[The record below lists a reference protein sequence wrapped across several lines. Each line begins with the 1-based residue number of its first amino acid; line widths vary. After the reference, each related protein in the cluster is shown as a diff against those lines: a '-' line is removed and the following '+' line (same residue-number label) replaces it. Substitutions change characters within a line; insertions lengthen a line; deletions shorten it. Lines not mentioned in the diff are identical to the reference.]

1 MILPKLQEEINAAY
15 DLLERKQTEL
25 VRALLSEGFSTVSG
39 WYNGHYH
46 KTGNGGWCREAYPI
60 PVVTV
65 KGVCDIEIS
74 FDGIS
79 VSAKRKRE
87 AALADSYISL
97 SGYAFEAFG
106 VEDYL
111 RDFYQR
117 GMTVADLKSNIAQ
130 SSEEEI
136 GFAFPFSMDV
146 EKEEILA
153 LVKLLHR
160 DGFYN

>member
-1 MILPKLQEEINAAY
+1 MISQTLQEEINAAY
-15 DLLERKQTEL
+15 DQLERRQTEL
-25 VRALLSEGFSTVSG
+25 VRALQQEGLSTVSG

-46 KTGNGGWCREAYPI
+46 KAENGDWRREAYPI

-79 VSAKRKRE
+79 VSTKRKRE
-87 AALADSYISL
+87 AALAASYESL

-117 GMTVADLKSNIAQ
+117 GMTVAELKSNIAQ

-153 LVKLLHR
+153 LVNLLRR
-160 DGFYN
+160 DGFYD

>member
-1 MILPKLQEEINAAY
+1 MISQKLQEEINVAY
-15 DLLERKQTEL
+15 DLLERRQTEL
-25 VRALLSEGFSTVSG
+25 VRALRQEGFSTVSG

-46 KTGNGGWCREAYPI
+46 KTENGGWRREAYPI

-65 KGVCDIEIS
+65 KGVCDMEIS

-87 AALADSYISL
+87 AALAASYEDL

-117 GMTVADLKSNIAQ
+117 EMTVAELKSNIAQ

-136 GFAFPFSMDV
+136 GFAFPFPMDV
-146 EKEEILA
+146 GEGEILA
-153 LVKLLHR
+153 LVKLLRR
-160 DGFYN
+160 DGFYD